1 MLFDLTPYLSLNAFI
16 TIMLAVALVA
26 IVSLDKKGD

>member
-16 TIMLAVALVA
+16 TIILTAA
-26 IVSLDKKGD
+26 IVAAVTLNQKGN